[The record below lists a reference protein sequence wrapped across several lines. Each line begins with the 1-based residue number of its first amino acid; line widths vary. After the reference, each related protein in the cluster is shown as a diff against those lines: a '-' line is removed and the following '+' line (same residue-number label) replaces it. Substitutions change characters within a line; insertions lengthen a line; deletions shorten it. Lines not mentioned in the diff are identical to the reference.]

1 MANINIYG
9 KLFNNTVDK
18 IIAGAEQIWDTTQSK
33 MQDIINAELY
43 SKIGGFEGQ
52 FGKPNGI
59 ATLDDSGQIP
69 SSQLP
74 SYVDDVLEYSSKTN
88 FPETGETGKI
98 YVATDTNLTYRW
110 SGSTYV
116 EISQSLAL
124 GETSSTAYA
133 GDKGAANR
141 AAINS
146 LPSTLISSVSRGTI
160 GENTITINVNSATKS
175 GLNYGSPTAV
185 NFDLP
190 TATASAAGLMSATM
204 FNKLQGIAE
213 GANNYQLP
221 LASSDTLGGIKV
233 GTGLTILEDGTLI
246 AEITPL
252 DESDIERIC
261 I

>member
-9 KLFNNTVDK
+9 KLYNNTVDK
-18 IIAGAEQIWDTTQSK
+18 IIAGAEQIWDATQSK
-33 MQDIINAELY
+33 MQDVINAELY
-43 SKIGGFEGQ
+43 AGIGNFDDKLGQ
-52 FGKPNGI
+52 PNGI
-59 ATLDDSGQIP
+59 ATLDGSGQIP

-74 SYVDDVLEYSSKTN
+74 SYVDDVLEYSSRTN
-88 FPETGETGKI
+88 FPATGETGKI

-141 AAINS
+141 NAINS
-146 LPSTLISSVSRGTI
+146 LPSTLISSVSRGTV
-160 GENTITINVNSATKS
+160 GENTITINVNSVTKS
-175 GLNYGSPTAV
+175 GLNYGNPAAA

-190 TATASAAGLMSATM
+190 AATASAAGLMSSTM

-221 LASSDTLGGIKV
+221 LASSDTLGGVKV
-233 GTGLTILEDGTLI
+233 GTGLAISEDGTLS
-246 AEITPL
+246 AEVTPL
-252 DESDIERIC
+252 DESDIDRIC
-261 I
+261 V